1 MMQLAHGFFFEKIDR
16 GDMGR
21 PRKQSQSLVKMKNKL
36 STPVNKFDPYL
47 EFLNGTRDF
56 EQLTKEQKD
65 MFDKYSIA
73 WSMANIGRT
82 DDMIESALMKKYNIK
97 SGMARIIRIESFE
110 LYGSVDEVS
119 KKGRTIA
126 TINYFK
132 TLSNLAR
139 SEKDFKTA
147 TIAWKEAATLEGLY
161 EKEIGDG
168 FTKADFA
175 TPPTVIITSNVNILH
190 QQRAKEALDDDE

>member
-1 MMQLAHGFFFEKIDR
+1 
-16 GDMGR
+16 MGR
-21 PRKQSQSLVKMKNKL
+21 PRKQGQSIVKMKNKL

-56 EQLTKEQKD
+56 DALTNEQKD

-110 LYGSVDEVS
+110 LYGNVQEVS
-119 KKGRTIA
+119 KKGRTMA
-126 TINYFK
+126 SINYFK

-139 SEKDFKTA
+139 AEKDFKTA
-147 TIAWKEAATLEGLY
+147 KEAWKEAALLEGLY
-161 EKEIGDG
+161 DKELGEG
-168 FTKADFA
+168 WKKTDFL
-175 TPPTVIITSNVNILH
+175 TPPTVILTSNVNILQ
-190 QQRAKEALDDDE
+190 QQRAKEAIEDDE